1 MWNVFIYIRPFA
13 SKVQAQEILI
23 HNITIRKPD
32 ILSCGRM
39 RIERSFEWI
48 EMLKNLLKKIRSG
61 LFYENNLWMY
71 LYNRLELFFV
81 IVERN
86 IQWQRLIFKF
96 DNKPEKLNESIC
108 LNGMNAILRKS
119 PFHTMEIFTAY
130 FYNGRCESIVGF

>member
-1 MWNVFIYIRPFA
+1 MFFRLLFTTC
-13 SKVQAQEILI
+13 KILFNTYTAFCFEGSSSRDFN
-23 HNITIRKPD
+23 NITIRKPD
-32 ILSCGRM
+32 ILSCGCM

-96 DNKPEKLNESIC
+96 DNKPKKTQWINLFEWNERYSSKKSISH
-108 LNGMNAILRKS
+108 NGNIYC
-119 PFHTMEIFTAY
+119 IFL
-130 FYNGRCESIVGF
+130 

>member
-1 MWNVFIYIRPFA
+1 MRNVFTYIRPFA

-32 ILSCGRM
+32 ILSCGCM
-39 RIERSFEWI
+39 RIKPSFEWI
-48 EMLKNLLKKIRSG
+48 EMLKNLLKKKAVACFVKITWEYIFAIA
-61 LFYENNLWMY
+61 LN
-71 LYNRLELFFV
+71 FFI

-86 IQWQRLIFKF
+86 IQWQWLIFKF
-96 DNKPEKLNESIC
+96 DNKPKKLNESIC